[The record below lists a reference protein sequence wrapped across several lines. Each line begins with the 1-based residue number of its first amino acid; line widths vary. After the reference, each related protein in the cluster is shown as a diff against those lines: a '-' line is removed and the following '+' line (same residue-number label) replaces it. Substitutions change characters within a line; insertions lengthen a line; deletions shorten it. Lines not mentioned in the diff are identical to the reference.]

1 MDIAPGV
8 RGRVQNLLEAEGEA
22 EREESRKK
30 IRDYRRQYEASDRFY
45 EVLDEID
52 ARDSGMGDLLGTADD
67 AVDDLLVAVTEAAY
81 RDALAGLGWL
91 EASSHWPKP
100 DAGDAFTMGALAAES
115 GLAAKLYV
123 QLPDKTEHPVDHV
136 ECHEGRVVIA
146 YNGDDRLEELKA
158 QVTEIDRQLAEI
170 RGAADRLDQMVTVT
184 ERVCASH
191 PADCDCDGC
200 RWVRNRRAS

>member
-1 MDIAPGV
+1 MGKSKSEGRVDIAPGA
-8 RGRVQNLLEAEGEA
+8 RGKVHNL
-22 EREESRKK
+22 RESRKK

-52 ARDSGMGDLLGTADD
+52 ARDSGMGDLLGKADD
-67 AVDDLLVAVTEAAY
+67 AVDDLLVAVTEGAY
-81 RDALAGLGWL
+81 RNALAGLGWL

-146 YNGDDRLEELKA
+146 YNGDDRLEELEA
-158 QVTEIDRQLAEI
+158 QVTEIKRQLAEI
-170 RGAADRLDQMVTVT
+170 GGAADQMVTVT